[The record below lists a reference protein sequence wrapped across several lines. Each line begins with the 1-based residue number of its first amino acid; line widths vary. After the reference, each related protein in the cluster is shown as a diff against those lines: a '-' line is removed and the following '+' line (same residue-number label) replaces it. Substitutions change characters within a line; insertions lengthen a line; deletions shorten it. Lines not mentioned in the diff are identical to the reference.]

1 MLPLLTRIAN
11 AAAVLFGRHGAVT
24 AQAQQHACS
33 RQTVYDHAELVQQAL
48 ADSQLPGPSR
58 AQLLDEV
65 AHLRAENRQ
74 LRDALGD
81 AVAFPLASQQQFAT
95 CAAAMGLSLSQ
106 TLALLAL
113 LLPKARL
120 PSRATLGRWA

>member
-33 RQTVYDHAELVQQAL
+33 RQTVYDHAEFVQQAL

-65 AHLRAENRQ
+65 AQLREENRQ
-74 LRDALGD
+74 LWDTLDGTID
-81 AVAFPLASQQQFAT
+81 FPLTRQQQFAT
-95 CAAAMGLSLSQ
+95 CAAAMGLSLCQ
-106 TLALLAL
+106 TLALLAV

-120 PSRATLGRWA
+120 PSRATLGR